1 MSSSAG
7 TRLWQS
13 RGENLDPGLSFA
25 ERLAEEYQVIYG
37 CGNHEYRLKLYPE
50 QYGDLYEKLRERLKK
65 AGICYLEN
73 ETADLTI
80 SGCPVRIY
88 GYAWTAPITTAFT
101 ADRCRF
107 RN

>member
-1 MSSSAG
+1 MA
-7 TRLWQS
+7 
-13 RGENLDPGLSFA
+13 A
-25 ERLAEEYQVIYG
+25 ET
-37 CGNHEYRLKLYPE
+37 NEYRLKLYPE

-88 GYAWTAPITTAFT
+88 GYAWTAPITTAFA

>member
-1 MSSSAG
+1 MRRLRILSSSAG

-13 RGENLDPGLSFA
+13 RENLDPGLSFA

-65 AGICYLEN
+65 AGI
-73 ETADLTI
+73 
-80 SGCPVRIY
+80 
-88 GYAWTAPITTAFT
+88 
-101 ADRCRF
+101 
-107 RN
+107 